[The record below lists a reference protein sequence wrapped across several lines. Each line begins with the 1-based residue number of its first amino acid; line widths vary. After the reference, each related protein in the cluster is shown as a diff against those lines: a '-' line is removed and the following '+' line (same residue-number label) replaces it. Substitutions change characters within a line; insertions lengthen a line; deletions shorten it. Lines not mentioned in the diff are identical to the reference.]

1 MRALKEPLMVH
12 GILRNPNDS
21 ATPAQLAHWLGRP
34 IQLKGGASLVLQ
46 LGR

>member
-1 MRALKEPLMVH
+1 MRALKEPLIFY
-12 GILRNPNDS
+12 GILRKPKDS
-21 ATPAQLAHWLGRP
+21 ATPAQLIHWLGRA